1 MIRYMT
7 EERSGRILYIVIL
20 ISPIVYLFI
29 ILILRFKSIDGFEGV
44 ITNNLVIVNLLV
56 VLFLLCTIGNFLLI
70 FKVVIP
76 RFRNMDYPDRNI
88 FQNIFILAY
97 GGLLI
102 ATYGLFLGMISWAYS
117 ELILFFSA
125 IFFIGVG
132 AFFNVYLYF
141 KYIKKKR
148 LYD

>member
-1 MIRYMT
+1 MT
-7 EERSGRILYIVIL
+7 EERSGRIIYTVIL

-29 ILILRFKSIDGFEGV
+29 ILIPRFKSIDGFEGV

-56 VLFLLCTIGNFLLI
+56 VLFSLCTIGNFLLI

-76 RFRNMDYPDRNI
+76 RFRNMDYLDRKI
-88 FQNIFILAY
+88 PQNIFMLGY

-102 ATYGLFLGMISWAYS
+102 ATYGLFLGMISWTYS

-132 AFFNVYLYF
+132 AFFNLFLYF
-141 KYIKKKR
+141 KYIKEKR
-148 LYD
+148 S

>member
-1 MIRYMT
+1 MT
-7 EERSGRILYIVIL
+7 EERSGRFIYIIL

-29 ILILRFKSIDGFEGV
+29 ILIPRFKNIDGFEGV

-76 RFRNMDYPDRNI
+76 RFRNMDYPDRKI
-88 FQNIFILAY
+88 SQNVFILAY
-97 GGLLI
+97 GGVLI
-102 ATYGLFLGMISWAYS
+102 ATYGLILGMISWAYS

-125 IFFIGVG
+125 ILFIGVG

-141 KYIKKKR
+141 KYIKKNR
-148 LYD
+148 L